1 MIHDRA
7 FYSLPLCLLAERTTL
22 HACRKI
28 QEGLANFVYSSSN
41 VSKCLLTLWHD
52 VAIFTTS

>member
-1 MIHDRA
+1 MIHNRA

-28 QEGLANFVYSSSN
+28 QQGLANYVYFSSN
-41 VSKCLLTLWHD
+41 ILKCLLILGHD

>member
-7 FYSLPLCLLAERTTL
+7 LYSLPLCLLAERTAL

-28 QEGLANFVYSSSN
+28 QEGLANFVYSSTN
-41 VSKCLLTLWHD
+41 VLKCLLTLWHD
-52 VAIFTTS
+52 VAIFTTP